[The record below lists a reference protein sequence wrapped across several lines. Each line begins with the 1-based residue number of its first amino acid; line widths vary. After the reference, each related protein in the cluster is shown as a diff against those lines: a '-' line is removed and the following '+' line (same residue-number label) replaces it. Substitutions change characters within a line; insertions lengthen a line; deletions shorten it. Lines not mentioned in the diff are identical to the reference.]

1 MNWNLIIK
9 FILLYLVGCVI
20 IFLWQHRDSIKE
32 DKTNSFD
39 FNDDFDNQDVKNSF
53 TDSFVST
60 SKNFLLV
67 NQLFFQDNYFSF
79 DKFLSFVSEVEEE
92 VGFSEA
98 LQTLTILNLLISV
111 SSSLSTDFY
120 HQLFFSNRKV
130 LDITEVKRKVSD
142 NEYIGTVADFY
153 EILIS
158 LIFHYKKF
166 LIYK

>member
-98 LQTLTILNLLISV
+98 LQTLTILNLSKLKSP
-111 SSSLSTDFY
+111 
-120 HQLFFSNRKV
+120 NV
-130 LDITEVKRKVSD
+130 LC
-142 NEYIGTVADFY
+142 
-153 EILIS
+153 
-158 LIFHYKKF
+158 
-166 LIYK
+166 